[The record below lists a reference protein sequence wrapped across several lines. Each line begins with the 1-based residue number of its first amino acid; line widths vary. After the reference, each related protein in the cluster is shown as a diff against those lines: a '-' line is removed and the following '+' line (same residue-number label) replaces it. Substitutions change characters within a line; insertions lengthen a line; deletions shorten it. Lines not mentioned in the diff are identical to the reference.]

1 MTFILLLFFFIIVPV
16 FIIMMFI
23 PYLTRKTESFGVS
36 IPEEIYHTNEMKQ
49 FRKKYAIAVG
59 IVSLIVTIIF
69 LGFGTTSDNETTL
82 SILLGAIILGY
93 LIISFFL
100 YLHFHRQVKK
110 RKAEEGWVKNKK
122 QQLSLDLRFRRQKL
136 SVSNLWF
143 IPSFIIAFITAALSF
158 IYYDTLPDT
167 IPMQYDF
174 SGNITNSADTSY
186 RVILL
191 MPIMQ
196 VFLACLF
203 LFINIIIT
211 RAKQQIDADNPESSA
226 EQNRVF
232 RRRWSAFIV
241 ITSYGLTLLFSFI
254 QYSFYQPI
262 QSELLVGAP
271 LVLTGGMIIAALLL
285 SITTGQGGSRVRK
298 QSVNNSSYVD
308 RDDDRYWKLGQFYFN
323 KNDPALFLEKRF
335 GIGWTV
341 NMARPLAWIMLL
353 GIILL
358 AAGIPI
364 LLSM

>member
-1 MTFILLLFFFIIVPV
+1 MTFILLLFFFIVAPV

-59 IVSLIVTIIF
+59 FVSLIVTIIF
-69 LGFGTTSDNETTL
+69 IGFATTSDNETTL
-82 SILLGAIILGY
+82 SIILGGIILGY
-93 LIISFFL
+93 MIISFFL
-100 YLHFHRQVKK
+100 YLHFHKQVKQ
-110 RKAEEGWVKNKK
+110 RKAEEGWVKNKM
-122 QQLSLDLRFRRQKL
+122 QQLSIDLRFRRQKL

-158 IYYDTLPDT
+158 IYYDKLPDT

-203 LFINIIIT
+203 LFVNIIIT
-211 RAKQQIDADNPESSA
+211 KAKQQIDADNPESSA

-241 ITSYGLTLLFSFI
+241 ITSYGLTILFSFI
-254 QYSFYQPI
+254 QYSFYQPVHTD
-262 QSELLVGAP
+262 LLVGAP
-271 LVLTGGMIIAALLL
+271 LVLTGGMIVAALLL

-298 QSVNNSSYVD
+298 EAFNNSSYVD
-308 RDDDRYWKLGQFYFN
+308 RDDDRFWKLGQFYFN

-335 GIGWTV
+335 GIGWTA
-341 NMARPLAWIMLL
+341 NMARPLVWIILL

-358 AAGIPI
+358 SAGIPL